1 LEDEEMISEYVLGGA
16 LIFMSLVLVILVLMQ
31 TGKDKS
37 LSGAIGGGST
47 DTYYGKG
54 KGAGRDKLLARL
66 TIVAAVIFAGLIVA
80 TFVVFAR
87 GEQWIV
93 AAEAARD
100 AAAKAAG

>member
-1 LEDEEMISEYVLGGA
+1 MISEYVLGGA

-54 KGAGRDKLLARL
+54 KGADAYNKLGKEF
-66 TIVAAVIFAGLIVA
+66 IKK
-80 TFVVFAR
+80 
-87 GEQWIV
+87 
-93 AAEAARD
+93 
-100 AAAKAAG
+100 AKRT

>member
-1 LEDEEMISEYVLGGA
+1 MISEYVLGSL
-16 LIFMSLVLVILVLMQ
+16 LIVMSVVLMILVLLQ
-31 TGKDKS
+31 SGKDKK
-37 LSGAIGGGST
+37 LSGTIAGGST

-54 KGAGRDKLLARL
+54 NSMGREKLLTRL
-66 TIVAAVIFAGLIVA
+66 TVVAAVIFAGLIVA